1 MRRLAVAAA
10 LVALA
15 LATPAGALALPLV
28 AIDPG
33 HGGKDTGARGVLPP
47 GTFTGLPPRF
57 DRDGRTMIYEK
68 DVTLDVGQRLNA
80 WLQARGFPTVMTR
93 TKDLA
98 GGDRPSTTTL
108 ADLKARTDLANR
120 VGAQIFVSIH
130 ENALNKRTAGT
141 ETYRYYYSDP
151 LARSLAVLIH
161 QQVLA
166 RLGLPDRGVR
176 TAGFYVLRHSL
187 MPAVLVEGAF
197 IDNPQEALLLADSNE
212 RQALAEALGTGIVRY
227 VQLGG
232 RAAYGPQ
239 AAGLTTKYWVTAGAF
254 AKRGDA
260 LRRARLVQRRGF
272 EAVVRSRYAPRFRR
286 SLWYVVSGRFAF
298 LDNARSLRDRLRGR
312 GLRANVGPAPA
323 PKT

>member
-1 MRRLAVAAA
+1 VRRLALAAA
-10 LVALA
+10 LAALG
-15 LATPAGALALPLV
+15 LAAPAGALSQPLV

-33 HGGKDTGARGVLPP
+33 HGGKDSGAKGVLPP
-47 GTFTGLPPRF
+47 GTFTGLTPRF
-57 DRDGRTMIYEK
+57 DRDGRTMLYEK
-68 DVTLDVGQRLNA
+68 DVTLDIALRLNG
-80 WLQARGFPTVMTR
+80 WLKARGFPTLMTR

-98 GGDRPSTTTL
+98 GGDRPFTTTL
-108 ADLKARTDLANR
+108 ADLKARTDLANGA
-120 VGAQIFVSIH
+120 GAQIFVSIH
-130 ENALNKRTAGT
+130 ENALNQRAAGT
-141 ETYRYYYSDP
+141 ETYRYYFSDP

-176 TAGFYVLRHSL
+176 TAGFYVLRHSN

-197 IDNPQEALLLADSNE
+197 IDNPQEALLLADPNE
-212 RQALAEALGTGIVRY
+212 RQALAEALGAGIVRY

-254 AKRGDA
+254 AKRSDA
-260 LRRARLVQRRGF
+260 QKRARLVRRRGF
-272 EAVVRSRYAPRFRR
+272 EGVVRSRYTPRFRR
-286 SLWYVVSGRFAF
+286 NLWYVVSGQFAF
-298 LDNARSLRDRLRGR
+298 LDNARSLRDRLRSR
-312 GLRANVGPAPA
+312 GFRANVGPAPV